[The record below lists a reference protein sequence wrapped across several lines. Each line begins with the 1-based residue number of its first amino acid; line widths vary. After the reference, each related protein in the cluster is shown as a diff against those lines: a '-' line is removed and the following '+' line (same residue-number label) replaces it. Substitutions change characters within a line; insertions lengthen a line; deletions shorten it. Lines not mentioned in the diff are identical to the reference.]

1 MLVERNVYMFTQ
13 TDQTK
18 RYLTLLPAGNQGHKI
33 PFASTI
39 QEWAYLPE
47 NRGTRGN
54 TNTKHINSKYPR
66 ACLRL

>member
-39 QEWAYLPE
+39 QEWAYL
-47 NRGTRGN
+47 TWGN